1 MSYNLT
7 GLTAS
12 FTYGRLVQVIH
23 GATDSYYDGFGN
35 LLNLGSETSTG
46 PQGPTGPQ
54 GLSIN
59 WMGEWDSMMMYFYYD
74 LITYNGVA
82 YICIS
87 TLTGSAP
94 WDSPDI
100 DTTHWQKMLIGST
113 GTSGSSGTSAT
124 SGSSGTSATS
134 GSSGSSGT
142 SATSGSSGSSGTSAT
157 SGSSGVQGPQG
168 ISAGRIYYF
177 NMTATAS
184 VNGYRSLSTT
194 PLPNGGTY
202 SIETLTG
209 NELGHLVET
218 FMTEPLGFS
227 IIPGGVQRFHLHFLK
242 GAVGHDIES
251 YVSIRLTDS
260 VGVPIGPTLSTNKQ
274 YIGWNDSTT
283 NVEVLTDLTLPT
295 TGIDPTNRM
304 LVNIYLDNK
313 DSNSRTVEFH
323 TEGTSD
329 YSYVITSVGV
339 VDGTPGVNGTSG
351 TSGQTGTSGS
361 SGVNGA
367 GGSLGYY
374 GSFYDT
380 STQLN
385 LTASLAMPMY
395 INSIYEANGV
405 SLSNGSKMVFS
416 RSGTYNIQFSTVFNK
431 SNSASGLVDIW
442 FSKNGQYITQSN
454 TSFNIAGQSTTIAS
468 WNFINT
474 VESNDYIQL
483 YWSSPDTAIS
493 IVPTGTQSTP
503 NRPAVPSIILTTQ
516 QVMYTQLGATGSS
529 GTSGSSGSS
538 GTSGPQGDK
547 GGLQYQL
554 YDISGGTPITGKF
567 TMYSSEGTWFDL
579 RINVTDRLGNN
590 NSGYFSQLVG
600 SNGYIYITNN
610 SNSIARATVYPFTNV
625 TLVSGYYLF
634 GLDFASGI
642 ETDLL
647 LNDICALTIVINGVN
662 GSSGTTGTSGSSGL
676 LSLLGST
683 NNGVITLD
691 GSKPNATVE
700 SNLTFD
706 GNTLLVSGTV
716 STDKLKVNTGYSN
729 GYIMT
734 SDSNGNANWQNY
746 GTAKEENYY
755 FSISNTT
762 DIRPIYSDS
771 NVTFNWD
778 ETANQLEMVM
788 NIAPSGSGDM
798 RSLAYIVGGS
808 TQNTFIVS
816 TGVIYDLY
824 AIGVAAGNRLE
835 VFVTAENDINYPAYH
850 ITVYNTGESF
860 QNIVWIKKIYKI

>member
-35 LLNLGSETSTG
+35 LLNLGSGTSTG

-100 DTTHWQKMLIGST
+100 DTIHWQQMLIGIAGTSGINGIDGSSGT
-113 GTSGSSGTSAT
+113 SGINGLDGSSGSMGTSGSSGSQGTSGSSGTAGTRGT
-124 SGSSGTSATS
+124 SGSAGTSGLSGISGGQVYYFNESVTQTPYKEFSPIATT
-134 GSSGSSGT
+134 T
-142 SATSGSSGSSGTSAT
+142 SQQTVTVTIARGVTSTIQSYLTPPTYPNVS
-157 SGSSGVQGPQG
+157 V
-168 ISAGRIYYF
+168 ISAGIWSFYLHAYKE
-177 NMTATAS
+177 NNNAS
-184 VNGYRSLSTT
+184 FDIFCEVYSRTT
-194 PLPNGGTY
+194 GGT
-202 SIETLTG
+202 ETLLFTTDAAPVTTNSPNPSMVLSDAYQG
-209 NELGHLVET
+209 
-218 FMTEPLGFS
+218 GFS
-227 IIPGGVQRFHLHFLK
+227 INTTDRILVKVRATNTSNQSH
-242 GAVGHDIES
+242 
-251 YVSIRLTDS
+251 SITF
-260 VGVPIGPTLSTNKQ
+260 V
-274 YIGWNDSTT
+274 
-283 NVEVLTDLTLPT
+283 
-295 TGIDPTNRM
+295 
-304 LVNIYLDNK
+304 
-313 DSNSRTVEFH
+313 
-323 TEGTSD
+323 TEGTTH
-329 YSYVITSVGV
+329 YSFAQTTLGV
-339 VDGTPGVNGTSG
+339 TNGTSG
-351 TSGQTGTSGS
+351 TSG
-361 SGVNGA
+361 
-367 GGSLGYY
+367 L
-374 GSFYDT
+374 
-380 STQLN
+380 
-385 LTASLAMPMY
+385 
-395 INSIYEANGV
+395 
-405 SLSNGSKMVFS
+405 
-416 RSGTYNIQFSTVFNK
+416 
-431 SNSASGLVDIW
+431 
-442 FSKNGQYITQSN
+442 
-454 TSFNIAGQSTTIAS
+454 
-468 WNFINT
+468 
-474 VESNDYIQL
+474 
-483 YWSSPDTAIS
+483 
-493 IVPTGTQSTP
+493 
-503 NRPAVPSIILTTQ
+503 
-516 QVMYTQLGATGSS
+516 TGSS

-538 GTSGPQGDK
+538 GTSGSQGDK